1 MQSLQQ
7 CCDITCRLTQWAH
20 FGQLTDLDA
29 GATADACPPCRASWP
44 KFYIQIRIPFNP
56 LCPPPSSWDE
66 ATGTNAWK
74 CPFLENNFTPS
85 QEINIMPGKGW
96 DNHQSWGVVWH
107 TAHTQDKIFN
117 PISLQAKNQML
128 DILCEATVDVFL
140 FRFCCRPAGDLNHP
154 EEWEEDPEKMV
165 SRSVWSFACVLVCFF
180 FACFFF
186 AALHPDQIPSR
197 SVSSFA
203 FVFVCL
209 SLVFLFVV
217 AVFVCL
223 FVACV
228 SHVKSSWRS

>member
-1 MQSLQQ
+1 
-7 CCDITCRLTQWAH
+7 
-20 FGQLTDLDA
+20 
-29 GATADACPPCRASWP
+29 
-44 KFYIQIRIPFNP
+44 
-56 LCPPPSSWDE
+56 
-66 ATGTNAWK
+66 
-74 CPFLENNFTPS
+74 
-85 QEINIMPGKGW
+85 
-96 DNHQSWGVVWH
+96 
-107 TAHTQDKIFN
+107 
-117 PISLQAKNQML
+117 ML

-223 FVACV
+223 FVCLFSALDLEKMV
-228 SHVKSSWRS
+228 SRSVHHLSHLQELAPKDNERRSL

>member
-1 MQSLQQ
+1 MLLCSGSLIHCLLWYAFAWCDLCFALCQPLLYNAAMQSSPTGKMRSLQQ

-29 GATADACPPCRASWP
+29 GATADACTPCWASWP

-85 QEINIMPGKGW
+85 QEINIMLGKGW

-140 FRFCCRPAGDLNHP
+140 SRFCCRPAGDLNHP

-165 SRSVWSFACVLVCFF
+165 SRSIWSFACN
-180 FACFFF
+180 
-186 AALHPDQIPSR
+186 
-197 SVSSFA
+197 
-203 FVFVCL
+203 FVCL
-209 SLVFLFVV
+209 SL
-217 AVFVCL
+217 C
-223 FVACV
+223 
-228 SHVKSSWRS
+228 